1 MVAAKLQLSAEEW
14 KKIEALAAR
23 ARVIGERWMVDENF
37 WRRPALRPFAVCVVE
52 MTA

>member
-23 ARVIGERWMVDENF
+23 ARVIGGWWMKISGGGLLSGRF
-37 WRRPALRPFAVCVVE
+37 PFALSR
-52 MTA
+52 

>member
-23 ARVIGERWMVDENF
+23 ARVIGER
-37 WRRPALRPFAVCVVE
+37 
-52 MTA
+52 